1 MNRATGVLA
10 LVLPVVGAVG
20 AVVACSKFGATDGDT
35 PDAGD
40 VPDAASADT
49 GAAPLEHRIYVFGG
63 VTAVPGAVP
72 IKSAYFSNVAANG
85 DLGPWTRAPALDD
98 DRFAAAWVQNG
109 DVLLGAS
116 GVVGGVSLSPEAT
129 VGTIP
134 SNPADPSTS
143 WKRSA
148 NIATGRHYA
157 SALVRG
163 TSIYVSGGR
172 DNKATL
178 PNLERYENGA
188 WSPAGVLSP
197 GVAGHATFLRGS
209 RMYIVGGDRLGTAGP
224 TSSVTMGTFA
234 ETSGALVGFEPAGD
248 LKAPTAHHAI
258 ALVEPWLFS
267 IGGDVSGAPVAT
279 VTRCTF
285 DSAGAV
291 SCEYLTP
298 LPVKGEG
305 VADACAVVS
314 DHTIYLM
321 GGRDSATAASKP
333 DVYIGR
339 VGSTGII
346 SWANGPTLPEGR
358 SAFGCA
364 VSPSSA
370 P

>member
-1 MNRATGVLA
+1 MNRTAGML
-10 LVLPVVGAVG
+10 
-20 AVVACSKFGATDGDT
+20 AVVPFFLGAAVACTKFGATDAVT
-35 PDAGD
+35 ADAGD
-40 VPDAASADT
+40 VPDASSADT
-49 GAAPLEHRIYVFGG
+49 LPATLEHRVYAFGG
-63 VTAVPGAVP
+63 VTAVPGAVA
-72 IKSAYFSNVAANG
+72 IKSAYFSNVAVNG

-109 DVLLGAS
+109 NVLLGAS
-116 GVVGGVSLSPEAT
+116 GVVGGGSLSLEAT

-134 SNPADPSTS
+134 SNPADPATS
-143 WKRSA
+143 WSRSA
-148 NIATGRHYA
+148 NIATGRNYA
-157 SALVRG
+157 SAVARG

-172 DNKATL
+172 DAKATL

-197 GVAGHATFLRGS
+197 GVAGHATFLRDS
-209 RMYIVGGDRLGTAGP
+209 RMYVVGGDRLGTAGP

-234 ETSGALVGFEPAGD
+234 ETGGALVSFDPAGD

-267 IGGDVSGAPVAT
+267 LGGDVSGAPVAT

-285 DSAGAV
+285 DVAGVV

-298 LPVKGEG
+298 LPLKAGGLAE
-305 VADACAVVS
+305 ACAVVS
-314 DHTIYLM
+314 DRTIYLM
-321 GGRDSATAASKP
+321 GGRDSSTAASKA

-339 VGSTGII
+339 VDSSGII
-346 SWANGPTLPEGR
+346 TWTKGPSFPEGR